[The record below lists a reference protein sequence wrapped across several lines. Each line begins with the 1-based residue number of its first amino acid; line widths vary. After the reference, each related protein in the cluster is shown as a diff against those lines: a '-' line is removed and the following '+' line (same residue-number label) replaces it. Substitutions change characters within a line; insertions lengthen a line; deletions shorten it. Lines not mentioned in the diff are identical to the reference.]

1 MVHLCKRIS
10 KSKLFQF
17 SVIAAILFASAL
29 VGIET
34 YDGIFSR
41 HRDLLLRLDQAV
53 LLFFTFEIAVKL
65 IARGR
70 RPLLYFY
77 DPWNVFDFTIVLVC
91 FLPLHLEYL
100 AAARLLRILRVLR
113 LVTVIPRMQVLVGA
127 LLKSLPSISYVSLLL
142 GVLFYVYAVVG
153 TLIFGKNDPI
163 HFGTLAI
170 AMVSL
175 FRVVTLEDWTD
186 IMYIQMYGSDTYAA
200 ENYLGLET
208 IPTAMPL
215 FSVLYFVSFVLLGT
229 MIVLNLFVGVI
240 LNGMQ
245 ELQAEADLDRIIEHQ
260 KQKRLT
266 IADEM
271 QLLSAQMDTL
281 QESINAV
288 HRRIRNDASAYR
300 GLRLRDQ
307 RGKRRKQLKVL
318 RGGGSQ

>member
-1 MVHLCKRIS
+1 MVLLCKRIS
-10 KSKLFQF
+10 KSFVFRSAVVL
-17 SVIAAILFASAL
+17 AILFASAL

-34 YDGIFSR
+34 YPGIFER
-41 HRDLLLRLDQAV
+41 HKDLLLGLDKAV
-53 LLFFTFEIAVKL
+53 LLFFSFEIAVKL

-70 RPLLYFY
+70 RPSLYFY

-91 FLPLHLEYL
+91 FLPLHFEYL

-153 TLIFGKNDPI
+153 TLMFGRNDPI

-186 IMYIQMYGSDTYAA
+186 IMYIQMYGSDKYAA
-200 ENYLGLET
+200 ESYVGLDAVAAT
-208 IPTAMPL
+208 MPL

-240 LNGMQ
+240 LTGMQ

-260 KQKRLT
+260 KAKRLS

-271 QLLSAQMDTL
+271 QLLSSQLDTL
-281 QESINAV
+281 QESVNAV
-288 HRRIRNDASAYR
+288 HRRIRNDANAYR
-300 GLRLRDQ
+300 GVSDVSN
-307 RGKRRKQLKVL
+307 LKCFEAAVASNPGVL
-318 RGGGSQ
+318 